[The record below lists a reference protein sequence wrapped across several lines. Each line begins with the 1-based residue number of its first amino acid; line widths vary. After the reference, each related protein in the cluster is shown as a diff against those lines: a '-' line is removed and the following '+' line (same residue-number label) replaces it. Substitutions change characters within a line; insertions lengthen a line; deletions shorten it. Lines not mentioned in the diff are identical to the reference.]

1 MNCSQ
6 RVGCILFPAA
16 LSVSLH
22 NNEHSSKQIPQR
34 RLLLARALAALRLPL
49 SLPVLIAAEGVP
61 DGEVSS
67 VVGLLLEFLAAADLH
82 RIIVGGGPPV

>member
-1 MNCSQ
+1 ML
-6 RVGCILFPAA
+6 VAA
-16 LSVSLH
+16 
-22 NNEHSSKQIPQR
+22 

-49 SLPVLIAAEGVP
+49 SLPVLVAAEGVP
-61 DGEVSS
+61 DGQVSS